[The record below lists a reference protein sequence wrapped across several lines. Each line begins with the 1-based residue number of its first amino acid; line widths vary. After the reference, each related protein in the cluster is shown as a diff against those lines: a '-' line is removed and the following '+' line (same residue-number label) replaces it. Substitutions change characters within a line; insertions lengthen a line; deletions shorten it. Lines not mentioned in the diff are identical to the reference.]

1 MTVNIQKW
9 GNSQGIR
16 IPKHMLDSLAWS
28 PDETVDISIEDGK
41 IIIERFCRTERKNIK
56 ELFEGFKG
64 KYGCIFFP
72 SVFSA
77 ASTWA
82 TVWTALRSGGPERKQ
97 AGAIRLYPGR

>member
-64 KYGCIFFP
+64 KYEP
-72 SVFSA
+72 SEIDWGEPSGRE
-77 ASTWA
+77 
-82 TVWTALRSGGPERKQ
+82 VW
-97 AGAIRLYPGR
+97 